1 MNNTANNPQAAEKN
15 RERNLRNKQLAIL
28 AQKGSEKAMRKL
40 LEENEEF
47 YYKIAHVVLREKNAP
62 AYILEYLMDEVPES
76 LFHAVR
82 RYKPETGNEFLTFA
96 GDILKKQMKKKVKF
110 FYRPNEVSLSAFEKK
125 VNDPY
130 DEDVVEYEIS
140 IGNVV
145 EPWVVKK
152 VYFEQ
157 FRDFFLELTP
167 RQKMILEY
175 KFGYDP
181 SRPVLTCEGRE
192 LLDEVTAEFFN
203 SKTSLI
209 KRNIEES
216 YSYLRQK
223 LSV

>member
-1 MNNTANNPQAAEKN
+1 MNNTANDPQAAEKN
-15 RERNLRNKQLAIL
+15 SERNLRNKQLTIH
-28 AQKGSEKAMRKL
+28 AQNGSDKAMREL
-40 LEENEEF
+40 LKENEEF
-47 YYKIAHVVLREKNAP
+47 YYKIAHNVLREKKAP

-125 VNDPY
+125 SYDPY

-140 IGNVV
+140 VGNMV
-145 EPWVVKK
+145 EPSVVTKI
-152 VYFEQ
+152 YFEQ
-157 FRDFFLELTP
+157 FRDSFLELTA

-192 LLDEVTAEFFN
+192 LSDEVTAEHFH
-203 SKTSLI
+203 SKTNLI
-209 KRNIEES
+209 KRSNREA
-216 YSYLRQK
+216 YRRMRGD
-223 LSV
+223 LSI

>member
-1 MNNTANNPQAAEKN
+1 MNNTANDPKAAKKN
-15 RERNLRNKQLAIL
+15 SKRNLRNKQLAIY
-28 AQKGSEKAMRKL
+28 AQNGSEKAMREL

-47 YYKIAHVVLREKNAP
+47 YFKMAHDVLKEKKAP

-96 GDILKKQMKKKVKF
+96 GDILKKRMKKKVKF
-110 FYRPNEVSLSAFEKK
+110 FFRPNEVSLSAFEKK
-125 VNDPY
+125 SNDPY

-140 IGNVV
+140 VGNMV
-145 EPWVVKK
+145 EPSVVTKI
-152 VYFEQ
+152 YFEQ

-192 LLDEVTAEFFN
+192 LPDEVTAEFFN

>member
-1 MNNTANNPQAAEKN
+1 MNNTANDPQAAAKN
-15 RERNLRNKQLAIL
+15 SERNHRNKQLAIL
-28 AQKGSEKAMRKL
+28 AQKGSEKAMREL

-47 YYKIAHVVLREKNAP
+47 YYKIAHDVLKEKKVP

-110 FYRPNEVSLSAFEKK
+110 FYRPNEVSLSGLVKK
-125 VNDPY
+125 NNDPY

-145 EPWVVKK
+145 EPFVVKK
-152 VYFEQ
+152 IYFEQ
-157 FRDFFLELTP
+157 FRDSFLELTP

-192 LLDEVTAEFFN
+192 LPDEVTAEYFH
-203 SKTSLI
+203 SKTNLI
-209 KRNIEES
+209 KRSNREA
-216 YSYLRQK
+216 YRK
-223 LSV
+223 MRRNLSK

>member
-1 MNNTANNPQAAEKN
+1 MNNTANDPQAAVKN
-15 RERNLRNKQLAIL
+15 SERNHRNKQLAIL

-47 YYKIAHVVLREKNAP
+47 YYEIAHVVLREKNAP
-62 AYILEYLMDEVPES
+62 AYILDYLMDEVPES

-125 VNDPY
+125 DNDPY
-130 DEDVVEYEIS
+130 DADVVEYEIS
-140 IGNVV
+140 VGNMV

-152 VYFEQ
+152 VFFEQ

-175 KFGYDP
+175 KFRYDP
-181 SRPVLTCEGRE
+181 YRPVLTCEGRE
-192 LLDEVTAEFFN
+192 LPDEVTAEYFH

-209 KRNIEES
+209 KRSNREA
-216 YSYLRQK
+216 YRRMRGN
-223 LSV
+223 LSI

>member
-1 MNNTANNPQAAEKN
+1 
-15 RERNLRNKQLAIL
+15 
-28 AQKGSEKAMRKL
+28 
-40 LEENEEF
+40 
-47 YYKIAHVVLREKNAP
+47 
-62 AYILEYLMDEVPES
+62 MDEVPES

-125 VNDPY
+125 DNDPY
-130 DEDVVEYEIS
+130 DADVVEYEIS
-140 IGNVV
+140 VGNMV

-152 VYFEQ
+152 VFFEQ

-181 SRPVLTCEGRE
+181 YRPVLTCEGRE
-192 LLDEVTAEFFN
+192 LPDEVTAEYFH

-209 KRNIEES
+209 KRSNREA
-216 YSYLRQK
+216 YRRMRGN
-223 LSV
+223 LSI